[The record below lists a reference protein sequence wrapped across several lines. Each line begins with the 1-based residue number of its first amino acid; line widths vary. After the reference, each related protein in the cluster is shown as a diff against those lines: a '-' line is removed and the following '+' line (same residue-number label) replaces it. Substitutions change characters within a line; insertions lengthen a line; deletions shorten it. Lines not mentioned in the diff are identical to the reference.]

1 MIRGRLRINWIGRC
15 SLICRFWTQWNSKPG
30 SPYCIEEML
39 AKFLKTEI
47 NRTLPQRDDNVHVAG
62 NKMLVLAEDF
72 TKATLQEIASDG
84 GADAAGGNHGEPRQV
99 FGSRSRSFPEGKNK
113 SRPKLAAAF
122 LANGREIRLSAQVL
136 PGPESHG
143 LDARACR

>member
-1 MIRGRLRINWIGRC
+1 
-15 SLICRFWTQWNSKPG
+15 
-30 SPYCIEEML
+30 ML
-39 AKFLKTEI
+39 VKFLKTEI
-47 NRTLPQRDDNVHVAG
+47 NRPLPQRYDDVHVSWNA
-62 NKMLVLAEDF
+62 MLVLAENF
-72 TKATLQEIASDG
+72 PEATLQEVASGG
-84 GADAAGGNHGEPRQV
+84 GADPTRGNHCEPRQI
-99 FGSRSRSFPEGKNK
+99 FGSRSGPFSEGKNK